1 MNHSMRNVIRSKT
14 MWLALALAILGA
26 AYDNFSY
33 VQNIIDPKF
42 YGILLIVIG
51 AAVAVLRVLTTLPL
65 DEK

>member
-1 MNHSMRNVIRSKT
+1 MVRNMRSVMRSKT

-33 VQNIIDPKF
+33 VQNIIDPRF

-51 AAVAVLRVLTTLPL
+51 VAVAVLRVLTTLPL

>member
-1 MNHSMRNVIRSKT
+1 MNRRMRYVMRSKT

-33 VQNIIDPKF
+33 VQNIIEPRF
-42 YGILLIVIG
+42 YGILLIAIG

>member
-1 MNHSMRNVIRSKT
+1 MNRRMRCVMRSKT

-33 VQNIIDPKF
+33 VQNIIEPRF

-51 AAVAVLRVLTTLPL
+51 ASVAVLRVLTTLPL